1 MKKPMEKKQ
10 SKITM
15 ADKRRISR
23 ILEQVDDKEAF
34 LRSLVKLLI
43 VALDKGDIDQFRNHL
58 DSWEASADID
68 SIPGAKERI
77 WKTYRAFKKSKKTSI
92 GWEKFKKELGIHE
105 S

>member
-43 VALDKGDIDQFRNHL
+43 VALDKGI
-58 DSWEASADID
+58 
-68 SIPGAKERI
+68 
-77 WKTYRAFKKSKKTSI
+77 
-92 GWEKFKKELGIHE
+92 
-105 S
+105 